1 MRLILIAIPLV
12 FLAAPAWAQERSKRL
27 DAVVECRKITDSG
40 ERLACYDKAVAD
52 LDSAEKSREVVV
64 VDREQVT
71 EARRS
76 VFGLRLPRIKLFDR
90 DGEPDLSEIETS
102 VVSIDRNGNGRV
114 VFTVT
119 DGARWVQTD
128 DRTVVGV
135 RPGTRVT
142 LKKAALGSFFAKF
155 HGSISVRVQ
164 RVN

>member
-1 MRLILIAIPLV
+1 MSWQPEI
-12 FLAAPAWAQERSKRL
+12 
-27 DAVVECRKITDSG
+27 D
-40 ERLACYDKAVAD
+40 
-52 LDSAEKSREVVV
+52 
-64 VDREQVT
+64 
-71 EARRS
+71 
-76 VFGLRLPRIKLFDR
+76 
-90 DGEPDLSEIETS
+90 EIETS
-102 VVSIDRNGNGRV
+102 IVSIDRNGNGRV

-128 DRTVVGV
+128 DRTVVSV